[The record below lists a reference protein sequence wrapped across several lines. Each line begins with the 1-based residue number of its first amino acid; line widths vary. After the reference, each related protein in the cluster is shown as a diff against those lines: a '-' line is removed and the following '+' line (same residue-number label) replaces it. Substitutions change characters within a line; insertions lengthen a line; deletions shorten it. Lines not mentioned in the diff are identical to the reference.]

1 MEFNKIY
8 NEPIMLND
16 KLLEIPPLGFYNTGS
31 ICYFN
36 SLMQCLLS
44 SKNFLK
50 FILYDKQDP
59 LFNDFLFNIVND
71 LWDMT
76 FTTKVLQKYNIVQGN
91 QSSSEYF
98 IFLVDLMKLENIFEC
113 QHKIIS
119 MCQTCGH
126 KKEAKDI
133 SYNTLINE
141 NIIEFFRYDE
151 VIDNVN
157 CDNCKRKSSIIRNKI
172 IYGLPPVIVLSFNK
186 YFGKKL
192 INYPESFNN
201 DEVEYKLVGTVEH
214 YGVLGAGHYISRFKR
229 NNKYHLAD
237 DNRIQDINDID
248 CIEETYMV
256 FYERVR

>member
-8 NEPIMLND
+8 NEPILID
-16 KLLEIPPLGFYNTGS
+16 KKVLQIPALGFHNTGA

-50 FILYDKQDP
+50 FILYDKKDQ
-59 LFNDFLFNIVND
+59 LFTDFLYNIINDF
-71 LWDMT
+71 WDMT

-98 IFLVDLMKLENIFEC
+98 IFMVDLMKLENIFEC

-119 MCQTCGH
+119 TCQNCGN
-126 KKEAKDI
+126 KKETKDI
-133 SYNTLINE
+133 SYNTLINN
-141 NIIEFFRYDE
+141 NIIEFFQYSE
-151 VIDNVN
+151 KIDNVN
-157 CDNCKRKSSIIRNKI
+157 CDNCKTKCTIEQNKI

-186 YFGKKL
+186 YFGKKI
-192 INYPESFNN
+192 INYPGLFSNG
-201 DEVEYKLVGTVEH
+201 EVEYRLVGTVEH
-214 YGVLGAGHYISRFKR
+214 YGVLGSGHYISRFKR
-229 NNKYHLAD
+229 NDQYNLAD
-237 DNRIQDINDID
+237 DSRVNEINGINCIQ
-248 CIEETYMV
+248 ETYMV